1 MLRRGAARTIAVFWA
16 LLISSVRSFGSDAI
30 GVLHPQCGFPYGYL
44 LEITN
49 YQGHRLEKAI
59 EFKVLG
65 ESGLQL
71 YANQW
76 VDSPRQDDA
85 KSSRIQI
92 IHLSRHWWRTMEM
105 SGNFEIVFD
114 DGRKLEGS
122 FRAKYVKPP
131 GDFVCE

>member
-1 MLRRGAARTIAVFWA
+1 MLCRLTARTST
-16 LLISSVRSFGSDAI
+16 LLLLSFRAFGGDAI
-30 GVLHPQCGFPYGYL
+30 GVLHPMCGFPYQYL

-49 YQGHRLEKAI
+49 YQGHRLEKRLQ
-59 EFKVLG
+59 FKVLG
-65 ESGLQL
+65 ESGIQL

-92 IHLSRHWWRTMEM
+92 VHLSRHWWQTMAIA
-105 SGNFEIVFD
+105 GNFEIVFE

-122 FRAKYVKPP
+122 FKAKYVKPR
-131 GDFVCE
+131 GLFICE